1 MPSNLPND
9 INIELLMKYYPQG
22 TLRVELQGLHK
33 RNTYNDIIEAEER
46 DDVLEVKVGRNSI
59 YNALPEYMFHPI
71 DRFDNLPAYE
81 EKQHFEEQL
90 EQQEEEIRKAYLFF
104 APIDVLLLNLRADV
118 REKLEPFASE
128 NIVMQQ
134 IIGDTLTDEQQQNR
148 FIRQLIPFLPNC
160 KLIRGNSTLITLM
173 LRKVFME
180 EGLSIKI
187 KHETRTFTD
196 EDPRYENYVDM
207 ELGNGYVGSTYSETV
222 SNYEI
227 YYWSDTECTAD
238 FLKLVDEMEMLRQ
251 FVKDWF
257 LGIEEDLTFDIHHD
271 EPPLRLNDDVF
282 FNYLNYNTN
291 I

>member
-1 MPSNLPND
+1 MPSSLPND
-9 INIELLMKYYPQG
+9 INIELLLKYYPLG

-33 RNTYNDIIEAEER
+33 RNTYNDIIETEEK
-46 DDVLEVKVGRNSI
+46 DDILEVKVGRNSI

-81 EKQHFEEQL
+81 EKEHFDEQL
-90 EQQEEEIRKAYLFF
+90 EQQEEEIRNAYLFF
-104 APIDVLLLNLRADV
+104 APIDVLLLKLRADV
-118 REKLEPFASE
+118 REKLEPLASE

-134 IIGDTLTDEQQQNR
+134 IIGDALTDEQQQNR
-148 FIRQLIPFLPNC
+148 LIRQLIPFLPNC
-160 KLIRGNSTLITLM
+160 KRIRGNSTLITLM

-180 EGLSIKI
+180 EGLSIRRKN
-187 KHETRTFTD
+187 ETRNFTD
-196 EDPRYENYVDM
+196 EEPRYENYVDM
-207 ELGNGYVGSTYSETV
+207 ELGNGYVGSTYSETIC
-222 SNYEI
+222 NYEI
-227 YYWSDTECTAD
+227 HYWSDAECNED
-238 FLKLVDEMEMLRQ
+238 FLKLIDEVEMLRQ

-257 LGIEEDLTFDIHHD
+257 LSIEEELTFDIQHD